1 VRFPI
6 VCCLCVSLAACGGL
20 SQQAQP
26 PGASARTEHRPSV
39 EGTTWAWSEGRSVQ
53 FLSGGRVRFSNYAYG
68 GYWQQH
74 GDSVTFDQNGVMLF
88 DVVIAG
94 NAMSG
99 TWRKLKGDDTR
110 STFPTNLKKTD

>member
-1 VRFPI
+1 VRFLI
-6 VCCLCVSLAACGGL
+6 FCCLGLLLAACNGL
-20 SQQAQP
+20 SGQTQP
-26 PGASARTEHRPSV
+26 SRASARAQEQPTI

-53 FLSGGRVRFSNYAYG
+53 FLTGGRVRFSNYAYG

-74 GDSVTFDQNGVMLF
+74 GDSVMFDQNGVMLF

-94 NAMSG
+94 NVMSG

-110 STFPTNLKKTD
+110 STFPTYLRKTD